1 MLALYCT
8 INCENDLFTLHK
20 KVTRFYCTLGNE
32 QHILIKNVCFL
43 AVLHTVLMALYAFSE
58 GNVDFLDHTKQ
69 LSTVSRIMEP
79 ATFEAAPVPSLKS
92 CSRLGNQL
100 SAKICVV

>member
-43 AVLHTVLMALYAFSE
+43 AVLHTVYPTYGTICIFRRECRFFRSY
-58 GNVDFLDHTKQ
+58 
-69 LSTVSRIMEP
+69 
-79 ATFEAAPVPSLKS
+79 EAAEH
-92 CSRLGNQL
+92 CEQDYG
-100 SAKICVV
+100 AGHF